1 LFKRRWIRIGGILI
15 KTPSSTAQPYP
26 PPPYAT
32 PQVFS
37 DAVPSTVS
45 VPATIESIFTI
56 RN

>member
-32 PQVFS
+32 LQVFS